1 LNACGETSPRY
12 GGIFD
17 LAQRQSEID
26 EIEIK
31 AADPNLW
38 DDPANAQELMQRLS
52 ALNESLAPWKEII
65 QGLDDL
71 DILLEMAADDP
82 DADAELESEYARVR
96 KLYDTLELQTLLGGE
111 HDANNASVEINAG
124 AGGTEANDWAQMLMR
139 MYLRWIE
146 KRGFKVELVDEL
158 EGESAGIK
166 NATLIVRGP
175 LAYGYMKSER
185 GVHRL
190 VRISPY
196 DANKRRHTSFA
207 SVGVSPELDDDAELE
222 INPDEIR
229 VDTYRSSGAGGQ
241 HVNKTESA
249 IRITHLPTGI
259 VVTCQNERSQIKNR
273 ATAMKVLQGRLAE
286 IRERERDEAMSA
298 LTGEQKKIEWGAQ
311 IRSYVFQPYTMVK
324 DLRTGVETGNIIGVM
339 DGDLDPFMEG
349 YLRKNAERST
359 AGANGAE

>member
-1 LNACGETSPRY
+1 LNVCGRILPRS

-17 LAQRQSEID
+17 LAQRQSQID
-26 EIEIK
+26 EIEAK
-31 AADPNLW
+31 AAAPDLW
-38 DDPANAQELMQRLS
+38 DDPASAQEMMQRLS
-52 ALNESLAPWKEII
+52 ALKESLAPWKEIE
-65 QGLDDL
+65 QGLEDT
-71 DILLEMAADDP
+71 DILLEMAADDA
-82 DADAELESEYARVR
+82 DAEAELESEVKRVQRLYA
-96 KLYDTLELQTLLGGE
+96 TLEMQTLLGGE
-111 HDANNASVEINAG
+111 HDATNAIVEINAG
-124 AGGTEANDWAQMLMR
+124 AGGTEANDWAAMLMR
-139 MYLRWIE
+139 MYLRWAE
-146 KRGFKVELVDEL
+146 KRGFKVELVDQL

-166 NATLIVRGP
+166 NCTFIVRGP
-175 LAYGYMKSER
+175 HAYGYMKAER

-190 VRISPY
+190 VRISPF

-207 SVGVSPELDDDAELE
+207 SVGVSPEVSDDAEAE

-259 VVTCQNERSQIKNR
+259 VVTCQNERSQLKNR
-273 ATAMKVLQGRLAE
+273 GTAMKVLQGRLAE
-286 IRERERDEAMSA
+286 LREREREEELST
-298 LTGEQKKIEWGAQ
+298 LKGEQKKIEWGAQ

-349 YLRKNAERST
+349 YLRMNAERSADT
-359 AGANGAE
+359 PAEAV